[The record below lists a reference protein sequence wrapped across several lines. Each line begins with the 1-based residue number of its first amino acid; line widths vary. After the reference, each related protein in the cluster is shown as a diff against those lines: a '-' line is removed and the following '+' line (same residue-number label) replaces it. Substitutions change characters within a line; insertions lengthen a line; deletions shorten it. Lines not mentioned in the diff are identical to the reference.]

1 MKDRIIKFMKS
12 ENLSP
17 SQLADNLGV
26 QRSGVSH
33 IISGRN
39 NPGLEFVQ
47 RILKHYPNIN
57 PDWLLLNKGAMYR
70 SESEGTGGYE
80 PVLPENEDDIR
91 QLNINFG
98 IDEVSSETIS
108 ENAAENTVIQANTEN
123 KNRTVTQAVPSGNQK
138 KQTDKIIILYKDG
151 SFDIYDGNV

>member
-1 MKDRIIKFMKS
+1 MKFMKS

-70 SESEGTGGYE
+70 SESDTPGGYE
-80 PVLPENEDDIR
+80 PALEENEDDIR

-98 IDEVSSETIS
+98 LDEVSADTVSETL
-108 ENAAENTVIQANTEN
+108 AENPVKPATTEN
-123 KNRTVTQAVPSGNQK
+123 SIPAPVAAGNQK
-138 KQTDKIIILYKDG
+138 KLTDKIIILYKDG
-151 SFDIYDGNV
+151 SFDIYNSAG

>member
-39 NPGLEFVQ
+39 NPGLDFIQ

-70 SESEGTGGYE
+70 SESESAVDDPLLLINE
-80 PVLPENEDDIR
+80 SEDDSR

-98 IDEVSSETIS
+98 YNEEPVVIPKET
-108 ENAAENTVIQANTEN
+108 AAPDPVQPAPAVNVIN
-123 KNRTVTQAVPSGNQK
+123 KTTNVDQK
-138 KQTDKIIILYKDG
+138 KETDKIIILYKDG
-151 SFDIYDGNV
+151 SFDIYNGTR